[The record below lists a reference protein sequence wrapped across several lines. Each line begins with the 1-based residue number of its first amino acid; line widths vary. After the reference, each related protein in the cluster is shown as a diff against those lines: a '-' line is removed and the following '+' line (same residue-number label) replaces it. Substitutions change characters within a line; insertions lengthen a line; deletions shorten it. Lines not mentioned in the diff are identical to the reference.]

1 MTTPHLYCT
10 IKYMDLSLFLS
21 KLEEFE
27 WDKGNLEH
35 IKKHKVGYKECEEV
49 FLNKQ
54 LIILGDN
61 KHSIYEERFKVFGKS
76 SGGRY
81 LALVV
86 TVRENKIRVVMARDQ
101 NKKERGDLNEK

>member
-1 MTTPHLYCT
+1 M
-10 IKYMDLSLFLS
+10 IKYMNLSIFLS

-27 WDKGNLEH
+27 WDKGNLEY

-61 KHSIYEERFKVFGKS
+61 KHSIYEERFKVFGRS
-76 SGGRY
+76 SRGRH

-86 TVRENKIRVVMARDQ
+86 TIRENKIRIIMARDQ
-101 NKKERGDLNEK
+101 NKKERGDLNEER

>member
-1 MTTPHLYCT
+1 M
-10 IKYMDLSLFLS
+10 IKYMNLSIFLS

-27 WDKGNLEH
+27 WDKGNLEY

-61 KHSIYEERFKVFGKS
+61 KHMIYEERFKVFGRS
-76 SGGRY
+76 SRGRH
-81 LALVV
+81 LAIVV
-86 TVRENKIRVVMARDQ
+86 TIRENKIRIIMARDQ
-101 NKKERGDLNEK
+101 NKKERGDLNEER